1 MPMRS
6 LLRSPAIRAMA
17 GRLSWGLGDQAVSSI
32 TNFAVGLYVAR
43 SLGTLA
49 FGMFSL
55 AWVTYGVVLNL
66 SRGLTTDPLMVRF
79 SGVSTEA
86 WRGATARA
94 TGTALTAGVAAGI
107 VSVGAGLLVG
117 ADIGGA
123 FVALGFVIPGLLL
136 QDAWRFTFF
145 AAGHGKKA
153 FMNDVVWGIALIP
166 ALFVAHRFFD
176 TVVAFILAWG
186 VSGAVAAG
194 YGCLQSGVRP
204 DPGGTLE
211 WLRRHRDLGT
221 RYLIENVANSGST
234 PLRMYG
240 LGAIA
245 GLASVGAVRG
255 AELLLGPFFAVLM
268 GLSLVTVAE
277 SSRVLQRAPH
287 RLRHFCAILGGGQA
301 AAAMLWGLAL
311 LLLPHDAGRFVLG
324 DVWDPAS
331 ELILPVTI
339 GIAAAGFNTGAA
351 AGLRALGAAKRSLRA
366 QLINSAG
373 YVGLGLIGAVLAGA
387 PGSAWG
393 VAIAITSGSAVWW
406 FQLHAALDDH
416 LNSEKEEMR
425 TS

>member
-1 MPMRS
+1 MRS
-6 LLRSPAIRAMA
+6 ILRSQAIRAMA

-43 SLGTLA
+43 SLGTTA
-49 FGMFSL
+49 FGIFSL

-79 SGVSTEA
+79 SGVSTDA
-86 WRGATARA
+86 WRAATARA
-94 TGTALTAGVAAGI
+94 TGTALTAGVTAGT
-107 VSVGAGLLVG
+107 VSVLAGLLMGESV
-117 ADIGGA
+117 GGA
-123 FVALGFVIPGLLL
+123 FVALGFVIPALLV

-145 AAGHGKKA
+145 AAGHGKRA
-153 FMNDVVWGIALIP
+153 FVNDVVWGVALLP
-166 ALFVAHRFFD
+166 AMFIAHRFD

-186 VSGAVAAG
+186 LSGAVAAG
-194 YGCLQSGVRP
+194 YGCLQAGVRP
-204 DPGGTLE
+204 DPRGTVE
-211 WLRRHRDLGT
+211 WLRNHRDLGT
-221 RYLIENVANSGST
+221 RYLVENVSNSGST
-234 PLRMYG
+234 QLRMYG

-255 AELLLGPFFAVLM
+255 AELLLGPFFALLM

-277 SSRVLQRAPH
+277 GARVLQRAPH
-287 RLRHFCAILGGGQA
+287 RLRHFCAVLGAGQA
-301 AAAMLWGLAL
+301 VAALLWGLAL
-311 LLLPHDAGRFVLG
+311 LLVPHDAGRFVLG

-366 QLINSAG
+366 QLINSTG
-373 YVGLGLIGAVLAGA
+373 YVGLGLIGAFLAGA

-393 VAIAITSGSAVWW
+393 VALSISTGSAVWW
-406 FQLHAALDDH
+406 FQLHAALNDH
-416 LNSEKEEMR
+416 LTSKKEEMR

>member
-1 MPMRS
+1 MRS
-6 LLRSPAIRAMA
+6 LLRSPAVRAMA

-32 TNFAVGLYVAR
+32 TNFVVGLFVAR
-43 SLGTLA
+43 SLGTFA

-55 AWVTYGVVLNL
+55 AWVSYGVVLNL

-79 SGVSTEA
+79 SGVPTET
-86 WRGATARA
+86 WRTATAKA
-94 TGTALTAGVAAGI
+94 TGTALSAGVVAGA
-107 VSVGAGLLVG
+107 VSVVAGLVVG
-117 ADIGGA
+117 GPIGGA
-123 FVALGFVIPGLLL
+123 FVALGIVIPTLLL

-153 FMNDVVWGIALIP
+153 FVNDVVWGIALIP
-166 ALFVAHRFFD
+166 ALFIAHRWFD

-186 VSGAVAAG
+186 LSGAVAAG

-204 DPGGTLE
+204 DPRGTLE
-211 WLRRHRDLGT
+211 WLKRHRDLGT
-221 RYLIENVANSGST
+221 RYLIENVSNSGST
-234 PLRMYG
+234 QLRMYG

-255 AELLLGPFFAVLM
+255 AELLLGPFFALLM

-277 SSRVLQRAPH
+277 SARVLHRAPH
-287 RLRHFCAILGGGQA
+287 RLRRFCAVLGAGQA
-301 AAAMLWGLAL
+301 VAALIWGLAL
-311 LLLPHDAGRFVLG
+311 LLVPDDAGRFVLG

-373 YVGLGLIGAVLAGA
+373 YVGFGLIGAFLAGA
-387 PGSAWG
+387 SGSAWG
-393 VAIAITSGSAVWW
+393 VALAITSGSAVWW
-406 FQLHAALDDH
+406 LQLHTALNEH
-416 LNSEKEEMR
+416 LTSEKEEMR

>member
-1 MPMRS
+1 MRS
-6 LLRSPAIRAMA
+6 LLRSPAVRAMA

-32 TNFAVGLYVAR
+32 TNFVVGLFVAR
-43 SLGTLA
+43 SLGTFA

-55 AWVTYGVVLNL
+55 AWVSYGVVLNL

-79 SGVSTEA
+79 SGVPTET
-86 WRGATARA
+86 WRTATARA
-94 TGTALTAGVAAGI
+94 TGTALSAGVVAGVI
-107 VSVGAGLLVG
+107 SVVAGLVVG
-117 ADIGGA
+117 GPIGGA
-123 FVALGFVIPGLLL
+123 FVALGVVIPTLLL

-153 FMNDVVWGIALIP
+153 FVNDVVWGIALIP
-166 ALFVAHRFFD
+166 ALFIAHRWFD

-186 VSGAVAAG
+186 LSGAVAAG
-194 YGCLQSGVRP
+194 YGCLQAGVRP
-204 DPGGTLE
+204 DPRGTLE
-211 WLRRHRDLGT
+211 WLKRHRDLGA
-221 RYLIENVANSGST
+221 RYVVENVSNAGST
-234 PLRMYG
+234 QLRMYG

-255 AELLLGPFFAVLM
+255 AELLLGPFFALLM

-277 SSRVLQRAPH
+277 SARVLQRAPH
-287 RLRHFCAILGGGQA
+287 RLRNFCAVLGAGQA
-301 AAAMLWGLAL
+301 AAALLWGLAL
-311 LLLPHDAGRFVLG
+311 LLVPDDAGRFVLG

-331 ELILPVTI
+331 QLILPVTI

-373 YVGLGLIGAVLAGA
+373 YVCFGLIGAFLAGA
-387 PGSAWG
+387 SGSAWG
-393 VAIAITSGSAVWW
+393 VALAITSGSAVWW
-406 FQLHAALDDH
+406 LQLHAALKDH
-416 LNSEKEEMR
+416 LTSEKEEMR

>member
-1 MPMRS
+1 MRS
-6 LLRSPAIRAMA
+6 LLRSPAVRAMA

-32 TNFAVGLYVAR
+32 TNFVVGLFVAR
-43 SLGTLA
+43 SLGTFA

-55 AWVTYGVVLNL
+55 AWVSYGVVLNL

-79 SGVSTEA
+79 SGVSTES
-86 WRGATARA
+86 WRAATAKA
-94 TGTALTAGVAAGI
+94 TGTALSAGVVAGAI
-107 VSVGAGLLVG
+107 SVVAGLVVSG
-117 ADIGGA
+117 PIGGA
-123 FVALGFVIPGLLL
+123 FIALGVVIPTLLL

-153 FMNDVVWGIALIP
+153 FVNDVVWGIALIP
-166 ALFVAHRFFD
+166 ALFIAHQWFD

-186 VSGAVAAG
+186 LSGAVAAG

-204 DPGGTLE
+204 DPRGTLE
-211 WLRRHRDLGT
+211 WLKRHRDLGA
-221 RYLIENVANSGST
+221 RYVVENVSNAGST
-234 PLRMYG
+234 QLRMYG

-255 AELLLGPFFAVLM
+255 AELLLGPFFALLM

-277 SSRVLQRAPH
+277 SARVLQRAPH
-287 RLRHFCAILGGGQA
+287 RLRRFCAVLGAGQA
-301 AAAMLWGLAL
+301 VAALIWGLAL
-311 LLLPHDAGRFVLG
+311 LLVPDDAGRFVLG

-373 YVGLGLIGAVLAGA
+373 YVGLGLIGAFLAGA
-387 PGSAWG
+387 SGSAWG
-393 VAIAITSGSAVWW
+393 VALAITSGSAVWW
-406 FQLHAALDDH
+406 LQLHTALKEH
-416 LNSEKEEMR
+416 LTSEKEEMR

>member
-1 MPMRS
+1 MRS

-32 TNFAVGLYVAR
+32 TNFVVGLFVAR
-43 SLGTLA
+43 SLGTFA

-55 AWVTYGVVLNL
+55 AWVSYGVVLNL

-79 SGVSTEA
+79 SGVPTEI
-86 WRGATARA
+86 WRTATARA
-94 TGTALTAGVAAGI
+94 TGTALSAGVVAGAI
-107 VSVGAGLLVG
+107 SVVAGLVVG
-117 ADIGGA
+117 GPIGGA
-123 FVALGFVIPGLLL
+123 FVALGIVIPTLLL

-153 FMNDVVWGIALIP
+153 FVNDVVWGIALIP
-166 ALFVAHRFFD
+166 ALFIAHQWFD
-176 TVVAFILAWG
+176 TVVAFVLAWG
-186 VSGAVAAG
+186 LSGAVAAG

-204 DPGGTLE
+204 DPRGTLE
-211 WLRRHRDLGT
+211 WLKRHRDLGA
-221 RYLIENVANSGST
+221 RYVVENVSNAGST
-234 PLRMYG
+234 QLRMYG

-255 AELLLGPFFAVLM
+255 AELLLGPFFALLM

-277 SSRVLQRAPH
+277 SARVLQRAPH
-287 RLRHFCAILGGGQA
+287 RLRRFCAVLGAGQA
-301 AAAMLWGLAL
+301 VAALIWGLAL
-311 LLLPHDAGRFVLG
+311 LLVPGDAGRFVLG

-373 YVGLGLIGAVLAGA
+373 YVGLGLIGAFLAGA
-387 PGSAWG
+387 SGSAWG
-393 VAIAITSGSAVWW
+393 VALAITSGSAVWW
-406 FQLHAALDDH
+406 LQLRAALKEH
-416 LNSEKEEMR
+416 LTSEKEEMR

>member
-1 MPMRS
+1 MRS
-6 LLRSPAIRAMA
+6 MMRSPAIRAMA
-17 GRLSWGLGDQAVSSI
+17 GRLSWGLGDQAVSSM
-32 TNFAVGLYVAR
+32 TNFVVGLFVAR
-43 SLGTLA
+43 SLGTFA

-55 AWVTYGVVLNL
+55 AWVSYGVVLNL

-79 SGVSTEA
+79 SGVSTES
-86 WRGATARA
+86 WRTATAKA
-94 TGTALTAGVAAGI
+94 TGTALSAGVVAGAI
-107 VSVGAGLLVG
+107 SVVAGLVVG
-117 ADIGGA
+117 GPVGGA
-123 FVALGFVIPGLLL
+123 FVALGFVIPTLLL

-153 FMNDVVWGIALIP
+153 FVNDVVWGVALIP
-166 ALFVAHRFFD
+166 ALFIAHQWFD

-186 VSGAVAAG
+186 LSGAVAAL
-194 YGCLQSGVRP
+194 YGCLQAGVRP
-204 DPGGTLE
+204 DPRGALG
-211 WLRRHRDLGT
+211 WLKRHRDLGT
-221 RYLIENVANSGST
+221 RYLVENVSNSGST
-234 PLRMYG
+234 QLRMYG

-255 AELLLGPFFAVLM
+255 AELLLGPFFALLM

-277 SSRVLQRAPH
+277 GARVLQRAPH
-287 RLRHFCAILGGGQA
+287 RLRRFCAVLGAGQA
-301 AAAMLWGLAL
+301 AAALLWGLAL
-311 LLLPHDAGRFVLG
+311 LLVPHDAGRFVLG

-373 YVGLGLIGAVLAGA
+373 YVGLGLIGAFLAGA

-393 VAIAITSGSAVWW
+393 VALAITSGSAVWW
-406 FQLHAALDDH
+406 FELHAALNDH
-416 LNSEKEEMR
+416 LTAEKEEMR

>member
-1 MPMRS
+1 VHKDKAYS
-6 LLRSPAIRAMA
+6 
-17 GRLSWGLGDQAVSSI
+17 
-32 TNFAVGLYVAR
+32 
-43 SLGTLA
+43 
-49 FGMFSL
+49 
-55 AWVTYGVVLNL
+55 YGVVLNL

-79 SGVSTEA
+79 SGVPTET
-86 WRGATARA
+86 WRTATAKA
-94 TGTALTAGVAAGI
+94 TGTALSAGVVAGA
-107 VSVGAGLLVG
+107 VSVVAGLVVG
-117 ADIGGA
+117 GPIGGA
-123 FVALGFVIPGLLL
+123 FVALGIVIPTLLL

-153 FMNDVVWGIALIP
+153 FVNDVVWGIALIP
-166 ALFVAHRFFD
+166 ALFIAHRWFD

-186 VSGAVAAG
+186 LSGAVAAG

-204 DPGGTLE
+204 DPRGTLE
-211 WLRRHRDLGT
+211 WLKRHRDLGT
-221 RYLIENVANSGST
+221 RYLIENVSNSGST
-234 PLRMYG
+234 QLRMYG

-255 AELLLGPFFAVLM
+255 AELLLGPFFALLM

-277 SSRVLQRAPH
+277 SARVLHRAPH
-287 RLRHFCAILGGGQA
+287 RLRRFCAVLGAGQA
-301 AAAMLWGLAL
+301 VAALIWGLAL
-311 LLLPHDAGRFVLG
+311 LLVPDDAGRFVLG

-373 YVGLGLIGAVLAGA
+373 YVGFGLIGAFLAGA
-387 PGSAWG
+387 SGSAWG
-393 VAIAITSGSAVWW
+393 VALAITSGSAVWW
-406 FQLHAALDDH
+406 LQLHTALNEH
-416 LNSEKEEMR
+416 LTSEKEEMR

>member
-1 MPMRS
+1 MRS
-6 LLRSPAIRAMA
+6 LLRSQAVRAMA

-32 TNFAVGLYVAR
+32 TNFVVGLFVAR
-43 SLGTLA
+43 SLGTFA

-55 AWVTYGVVLNL
+55 AWVSYGVVLNL

-79 SGVSTEA
+79 SGVSTGS
-86 WRGATARA
+86 WRTATAKA
-94 TGTALTAGVAAGI
+94 TGTALSAGVVAGVI
-107 VSVGAGLLVG
+107 SVLAGLVVG
-117 ADIGGA
+117 GPIGGA
-123 FVALGFVIPGLLL
+123 FVALGIVIPTLLL

-153 FMNDVVWGIALIP
+153 FVNDVVWGIALIP
-166 ALFVAHRFFD
+166 ALFIAHRWFD

-186 VSGAVAAG
+186 LSGAVAAG
-194 YGCLQSGVRP
+194 YGALQAGVRP
-204 DPGGTLE
+204 DPRGTLE
-211 WLRRHRDLGT
+211 WLKRHRDLGA
-221 RYLIENVANSGST
+221 RYVVENVSNAGST
-234 PLRMYG
+234 QLRMYG

-255 AELLLGPFFAVLM
+255 AELLLGPFFALLM

-277 SSRVLQRAPH
+277 SARVLQRAPH
-287 RLRHFCAILGGGQA
+287 RLRNFCAVLGAGQA
-301 AAAMLWGLAL
+301 VAALLWGLAL
-311 LLLPHDAGRFVLG
+311 LLVPDDAGRFVLG

-331 ELILPVTI
+331 QLILPVTI

-373 YVGLGLIGAVLAGA
+373 YVCFGLIGAFLAGA
-387 PGSAWG
+387 SGSAWG
-393 VAIAITSGSAVWW
+393 VALAITSGSAVWW
-406 FQLHAALDDH
+406 LQLHAALKEH
-416 LNSEKEEMR
+416 LTSEKEEMR

>member
-1 MPMRS
+1 MRS
-6 LLRSPAIRAMA
+6 LLRSQAVRAMA

-32 TNFAVGLYVAR
+32 TNFVVGLFVAR
-43 SLGTLA
+43 SLGTFA

-55 AWVTYGVVLNL
+55 AWVSYGVVLNL

-79 SGVSTEA
+79 SGVSTES
-86 WRGATARA
+86 WRAATAKA
-94 TGTALTAGVAAGI
+94 TGTALSAGVVAGAI
-107 VSVGAGLLVG
+107 SVIAGLVVG
-117 ADIGGA
+117 GPIGGA
-123 FVALGFVIPGLLL
+123 FVALGFVIPTLLL

-153 FMNDVVWGIALIP
+153 FVNDVVWGIALVP
-166 ALFVAHRFFD
+166 ALFIAHRWFD

-186 VSGAVAAG
+186 LSGAVAAG
-194 YGCLQSGVRP
+194 YGCLQAGVRP
-204 DPGGTLE
+204 DPRGTLE
-211 WLRRHRDLGT
+211 WLKRHRDLGT
-221 RYLIENVANSGST
+221 RYLVENVSNSGST
-234 PLRMYG
+234 QLRMYG

-245 GLASVGAVRG
+245 GLTSVGAVRG
-255 AELLLGPFFAVLM
+255 AELLLGPFFALLM

-277 SSRVLQRAPH
+277 SARVLQRAPH
-287 RLRHFCAILGGGQA
+287 RLRRFCAVLGAGQA
-301 AAAMLWGLAL
+301 VAALLWGLAL
-311 LLLPHDAGRFVLG
+311 LLVPDDAGRFVLG

-373 YVGLGLIGAVLAGA
+373 YVGLGLIGAFLAGA

-393 VAIAITSGSAVWW
+393 VALAITSGSSVWW
-406 FQLHAALDDH
+406 LQLHSALKEH
-416 LNSEKEEMR
+416 LTSEKEEMR